1 MKLCGIIM
9 IGDDIGDGVRTRNTK
24 QRHRR
29 DS

>member
-9 IGDDIGDGVRTRNTK
+9 IGDDISDGIRTGNTK

-29 DS
+29 AS